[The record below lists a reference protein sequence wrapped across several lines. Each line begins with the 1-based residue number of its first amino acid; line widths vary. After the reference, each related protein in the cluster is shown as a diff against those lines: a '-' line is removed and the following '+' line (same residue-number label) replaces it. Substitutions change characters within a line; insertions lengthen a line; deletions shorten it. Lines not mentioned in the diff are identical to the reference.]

1 MTEQEKREKAI
12 EEMVL
17 CGGRCFCTDP
27 HEWYN
32 CKRCKYRPCAAYKY
46 CDDLYN
52 ASYRKE
58 EEVSKKTAKEIYK
71 ALLGT
76 EHIKE
81 LAQKEHCEWWV
92 SRWRLED
99 LNRVFKEFGVE
110 VEE

>member
-1 MTEQEKREKAI
+1 MTEQENREKAI
-12 EEMVL
+12 EEMAKIA
-17 CGGRCFCTDP
+17 CAIGCNGSCNDECPSFCKGYGR
-27 HEWYN
+27 
-32 CKRCKYRPCAAYKY
+32 
-46 CDDLYN
+46 LYD
-52 ASYRKE
+52 AGYRKE
-58 EEVSKKTAKEIYK
+58 EEVRKEVAREIYK

-81 LAQKEHCEWWV
+81 LEQKEHCEWWV